1 MQHIAM
7 AFKKMLLSIL
17 PHLTFGCLCFFFCPS
32 KTATCNNVPRRESIT
47 NGTAGIKNIAYY
59 IEWETEEIRTL
70 IKLTSEQAT
79 EK

>member
-7 AFKKMLLSIL
+7 PFKKKFIIYSTPPYLM
-17 PHLTFGCLCFFFCPS
+17 FFFCPS
-32 KTATCNNVPRRESIT
+32 KTAMCNNVPRRESIT